1 MKPSVTNTSQMRA
14 YPAPKQSLKNGHC
27 PKCGQEIIIIGSQS
41 CSKCG
46 RIA

>member
-1 MKPSVTNTSQMRA
+1 MKSLIKNSSQMKA
-14 YPAPKQSLKNGHC
+14 YPGPKKPLKNGHC

-41 CSKCG
+41 CPKCG